1 MSEKIKMASPEMLS
15 DDDPVLAEGACDPVL
30 DGVLVNCSKVDVGP
44 RTLLW
49 VVVGCRWTRRTKTSL
64 P

>member
-1 MSEKIKMASPEMLS
+1 MKMALPEMLS

-44 RTLLW
+44 RLLW

>member
-1 MSEKIKMASPEMLS
+1 MLS